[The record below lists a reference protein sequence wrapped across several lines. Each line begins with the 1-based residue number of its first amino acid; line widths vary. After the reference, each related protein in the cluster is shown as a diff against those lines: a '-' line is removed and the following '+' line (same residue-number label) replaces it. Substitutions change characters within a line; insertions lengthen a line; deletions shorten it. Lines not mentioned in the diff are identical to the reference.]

1 MPVSMDGSE
10 NAKTPPARRQ
20 ETLLH
25 PGALLRFGFGV
36 EAERGGVDAVA
47 LAFRGRTVL
56 EHVSLVGAADGA
68 VYLRAAHEE
77 AAILFSLDVPLV
89 YRCPETRPARARV
102 VLGVRREERRPAGHT
117 PVDSL
122 LLVVV
127 VLTAEGP
134 LCALHPRDAVLLGGE
149 LILPLFFRLLY
160 LPWRISHAVILPR
173 RLPALEEANNAPP
186 LFNPLVS
193 FRLHAGGRTVQSVL
207 SEPSTAVTWLEKT
220 PPFPWTRAMFG
231 FSTWRSPHS
240 PRSWRT
246 ASTIRSTPY
255 MPGWLY
261 ECQPPLVFTASSPP
275 GEILPPRRRPHPPL
289 SRRSPDPPETTRRL
303 W

>member
-77 AAILFSLDVPLV
+77 ATVLFGLDIGFVERL
-89 YRCPETRPARARV
+89 PETRPARAGI
-102 VLGVRREERRPAGHT
+102 VLGVRREEGRPAGHT
-117 PVDSL
+117 QVDPL

-127 VLTAEGP
+127 ILTAEGP

-173 RLPALEEANNAPP
+173 RLPALEEANNAHP
-186 LFNPLVS
+186 LFDPLS
-193 FRLHAGGRTVQSVL
+193 SIRLHAGGSTVQSVL
-207 SEPSTAVTWLEKT
+207 SEPSTAVTWLERT
-220 PPFPWTRAMFG
+220 PPFPWTRAMFA
-231 FSTWRSPHS
+231 FCTWRSRHS

-246 ASTIRSTPY
+246 ASTIKSSPY

-261 ECQPPLVFTASSPP
+261 ESPPPLV
-275 GEILPPRRRPHPPL
+275 
-289 SRRSPDPPETTRRL
+289 
-303 W
+303 